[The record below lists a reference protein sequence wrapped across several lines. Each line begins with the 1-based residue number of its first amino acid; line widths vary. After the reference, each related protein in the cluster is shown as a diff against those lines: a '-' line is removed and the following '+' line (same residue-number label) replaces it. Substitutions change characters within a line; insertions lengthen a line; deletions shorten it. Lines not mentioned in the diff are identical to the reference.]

1 MTWYVALVLLV
12 GAERLVELV
21 VAKRNLRW
29 SLARG
34 GIVQGQSHYPFMVV
48 LHIGLLAGCL
58 IEALTTGRPVI
69 SMLTW
74 TMLGLVFAAQAL
86 RWWCITALGKQW
98 NTQIVVIPGAPRVMR
113 GPYRYSWLP
122 HPNYIAVAVEGF
134 ALPLVGGAWMTAL
147 VFTCLN
153 AGLMVARIRAEN
165 AALGELVEA
174 T

>member
-1 MTWYVALVLLV
+1 MAWYVVLVLLV

-29 SLARG
+29 SLTRG
-34 GIVQGQSHYPFMVV
+34 AAVQGQSHYPFMVV
-48 LHIGLLAGCL
+48 LHVGLLAGCL
-58 IEALTTGRPVI
+58 VEVLAAQRPFIPAL
-69 SMLTW
+69 SW
-74 TMLGLVFAAQAL
+74 TMFGLVLAAQAL

-98 NTQIVVIPGAPRVMR
+98 NTQIVVIPGAPRITQ

-134 ALPLVGGAWMTAL
+134 ALPLVGGAWVTAL
-147 VFTCLN
+147 VFTLLN
-153 AGLMVARIRAEN
+153 AGLMAARIRAEN
-165 AALGELVEA
+165 AALGKLTEA